1 MVYYLFA
8 VSGVRSASP
17 PDSHHQTFIF
27 SVNDNMTTDNM
38 MLKSTIMLTQYC
50 ELPPCPRLAGG
61 NNLPSNTTRVS
72 TVTEPGRTLENYPPP
87 LRIRSVQW
95 HLTIVWSTLIIFVPW
110 VLKAKYLL
118 SSTWFQYSSICPN
131 QSEHWA
137 TSQAILESPNSR
149 LPMVMST

>member
-8 VSGVRSASP
+8 VSGLRHRS
-17 PDSHHQTFIF
+17 QTFIF
-27 SVNDNMTTDNM
+27 SFQRQELVVQLCDNMTTDNM
-38 MLKSTIMLTQYC
+38 MLKSTIMEPQYC

-87 LRIRSVQW
+87 LRIRCVQW

-110 VLKAKYLL
+110 VLKAKYPL
-118 SSTWFQYSSICPN
+118 SST
-131 QSEHWA
+131 
-137 TSQAILESPNSR
+137 
-149 LPMVMST
+149 

>member
-8 VSGVRSASP
+8 VSGLRHRLTAIVKHSFPRQAAP
-17 PDSHHQTFIF
+17 EFVVQLC
-27 SVNDNMTTDNM
+27 DNMTTDNM
-38 MLKSTIMLTQYC
+38 MLKSTIMWTQYC

-87 LRIRSVQW
+87 LRIRSVRW

-110 VLKAKYLL
+110 VLKAKYLEVHSVL
-118 SSTWFQYSSICPN
+118 NSS
-131 QSEHWA
+131 
-137 TSQAILESPNSR
+137 
-149 LPMVMST
+149 

>member
-38 MLKSTIMLTQYC
+38 MLKSTIMEPQYC

-87 LRIRSVQW
+87 LRIRSVAPYYRLEYTY
-95 HLTIVWSTLIIFVPW
+95 HLCTMGVESKIPSVLHLIS
-110 VLKAKYLL
+110 A
-118 SSTWFQYSSICPN
+118 
-131 QSEHWA
+131 
-137 TSQAILESPNSR
+137 
-149 LPMVMST
+149 